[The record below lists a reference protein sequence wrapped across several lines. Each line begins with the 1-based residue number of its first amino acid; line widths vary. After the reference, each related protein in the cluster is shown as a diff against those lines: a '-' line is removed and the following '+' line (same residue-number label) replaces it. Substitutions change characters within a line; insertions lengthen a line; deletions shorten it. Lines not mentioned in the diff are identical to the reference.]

1 MQKKV
6 WKHFHLSTTGNGL
19 FADGREV
26 CRWPENKPSADHRIC
41 RWQSRAI
48 GKDILPTV
56 QTSAKTGHRQ
66 SRSLPTAKP
75 SANPSHR
82 QILIFADGQA
92 IGNVRP
98 SAKLAQGRRRP
109 TPADAVPFADG
120 LAVRPSAKGKA
131 MPTATAIGIDRPR
144 GRLRSCRAHRLCRW
158 LAIGKPTLP
167 TALTCRRHSLN
178 FFLFFQPI
186 FFLVPSYIKY
196 NPTSKVG
203 TILSF
208 LAIFR

>member
-1 MQKKV
+1 MAK
-6 WKHFHLSTTGNGL
+6 LSHRQRY
-19 FADGREV
+19 FADG
-26 CRWPENKPSADHRIC
+26 PD
-41 RWQSRAI
+41 I
-48 GKDILPTV
+48 GKDRP
-56 QTSAKTGHRQ
+56 S
-66 SRSLPTAKP
+66 PKP
-75 SANPSHR
+75 
-82 QILIFADGQA
+82 IFADGKA
-92 IGNVRP
+92 IGKPEP
-98 SAKLAQGRRRP
+98 SANTNLCRRP
-109 TPADAVPFADG
+109 GHRQRPTIGKIGPGQTSADAVPFADG

-131 MPTATAIGIDRPR
+131 MPTAAAIGIDRPR

>member
-1 MQKKV
+1 LVYKGKICEA
-6 WKHFHLSTTGNGL
+6 KTHFFLYVTTGNGL

-26 CRWPENKPSADHRIC
+26 CRWPENKPSAHHRIC

-109 TPADAVPFADG
+109 TPCPLPMALPSG
-120 LAVRPSAKGKA
+120 RRQKGRLCRRPRPSA
-131 MPTATAIGIDRPR
+131 
-144 GRLRSCRAHRLCRW
+144 
-158 LAIGKPTLP
+158 
-167 TALTCRRHSLN
+167 
-178 FFLFFQPI
+178 
-186 FFLVPSYIKY
+186 
-196 NPTSKVG
+196 
-203 TILSF
+203 
-208 LAIFR
+208 